1 MRSRF
6 IISESDRQSILSMYG
21 VIKEQV
27 TKSIFGKVVR
37 YGEYGEIIKNT
48 PATNIKIDLFKIESS
63 DGFEE
68 LILIDTQESDQ
79 LGEFR
84 FDGLDGFENLIIRSN
99 ENEFFKEK
107 EIKVPNKKENT
118 QEITIE
124 VKFKEGQKQRDLEK
138 TIEEPCQDYVS
149 NKNIFYGKSKSEN
162 FNPNDDKYAHD
173 QIVMDAKIDAL
184 NQYFIMYGTDY
195 DRKDLLKEK
204 IKGEN
209 SIEYKI
215 VCSERILNNKN
226 ISVKFITV
234 KIDKKDL
241 DIFTKKEEIIEP
253 VEIENIKFQN
263 LTFKELIKKSKDENK
278 FALIL
283 MTNTNEV
290 VSEDLLKRLNE
301 NKEIVSKINNQYIPV
316 NFVNNESDKDG
327 YVSASNNLD
336 VYTIPSIVILK
347 GIKDPQ
353 PIDGSYRVLSKYTDF
368 SDYFNDFTNYLNKV
382 NNLIK

>member
-6 IISESDRQSILSMYG
+6 VISESDRRSILSMYG
-21 VIKEQV
+21 VIKEQT

-37 YGEYGEIIKNT
+37 HGEYDEIIKNT
-48 PATNIKIDLFKIESS
+48 PATNIKLDLFKIESS

-84 FDGLDGFENLIIRSN
+84 FEELDGFENLIIRAN

-124 VKFKEGQKQRDLEK
+124 VKFKEGQKQKDLEK
-138 TIEEPCQDYVS
+138 TIKDPCQDYIS
-149 NKNIFYGKSKSEN
+149 NKNTFYGKSKSEN
-162 FNPNDDKYAHD
+162 FNPNDDKYVHD
-173 QIVMDAKIDAL
+173 QIVIDAKIDAL

-195 DRKDLLKEK
+195 DRKELLKEK
-204 IKGEN
+204 IKGEG
-209 SIEYKI
+209 SIKYKI

-327 YVSASNNLD
+327 YILASNNLD
-336 VYTIPSIVILK
+336 VYTIPSIIILK

-368 SDYFNDFTNYLNKV
+368 SDYFNDFTNYLNRV